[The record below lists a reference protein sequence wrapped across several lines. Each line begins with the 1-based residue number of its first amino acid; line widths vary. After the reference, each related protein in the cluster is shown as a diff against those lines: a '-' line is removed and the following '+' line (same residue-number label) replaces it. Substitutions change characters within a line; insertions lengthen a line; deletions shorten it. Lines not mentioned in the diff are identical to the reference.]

1 MLPPAALTW
10 VRSRSLSTCAGGWYH
25 PTVSI
30 APMDLV
36 TPALVLRTR
45 AYGESDRIVT
55 LLTEHHGKLT
65 GIAKGARN
73 SRRRFAGTLEPF
85 VHVRAVFR
93 PRPSSDLVFLLRCEL
108 LAVLPSFH
116 RDLGHF
122 AAGSYVLELTD
133 RMVLGPES
141 GSSVYAL
148 VAEAL
153 EALDRGTPAAPLL
166 RAFEMRLLALS
177 GWQPLLDRCRTCRR
191 PRETASTM
199 YLLAADRAGLLCR
212 RCVPPGMPVRPVGAA
227 VLGDLGRLASAPL
240 ASAAEAAAGARLDEA
255 AAVVEQLLDA
265 VVTGPV
271 RSRAFLD
278 MATR

>member
-1 MLPPAALTW
+1 
-10 VRSRSLSTCAGGWYH
+10 
-25 PTVSI
+25 
-30 APMDLV
+30 MDLV

-45 AYGESDRIVT
+45 PYGESDRIVT
-55 LLTEHHGKLT
+55 LLTEHHGKIA

-93 PRPSSDLVFLLRCEL
+93 PRPASDLVFLQRCEL
-108 LAVLPSFH
+108 LEVLPSFH
-116 RDLGHF
+116 RDLERF

-141 GSSVYAL
+141 GGSVYRL

-153 EALDRGTPAAPLL
+153 GALDRGTPVAPLL
-166 RAFEMRLLALS
+166 RAFEMRILALS
-177 GWQPLLDRCRTCRR
+177 GWQPMLDRCRACHM
-191 PRETASTM
+191 PREAASTM
-199 YLLAADRAGLLCR
+199 YLAADRAGLLCR
-212 RCVPPGMPVRPVGAA
+212 RCVPPGTPVRPVGAA

-240 ASAAEAAAGARLDEA
+240 AAAAEAAAGARLAEA

-265 VVTGPV
+265 VTTGPL